1 MRRGTT
7 ASAAAAWL
15 LSSAVLLPASA
26 SPADGTWLLPG
37 KVAIQIME
45 CDAALCGRLV
55 WLHNPS
61 LRTPE
66 LCGRTI
72 VWGLTPAGPLQWSG
86 GWIFDP
92 EDRTTYNLAATLE
105 GTDTLTARIYESIEI
120 LGETKILNRIEPGSL
135 PGWC

>member
-1 MRRGTT
+1 MAMPVR
-7 ASAAAAWL
+7 
-15 LSSAVLLPASA
+15 A

-37 KVAIQIME
+37 KVAIQIMDCE
-45 CDAALCGRLV
+45 AALCGRVV

-61 LRTPE
+61 LRTPG

-72 VWGLTPAGPLQWSG
+72 VWGLTPDGPLQWSG

-92 EDRTTYNLAATLE
+92 ENSTTYNLAATLE
-105 GTDTLTARIYESIEI
+105 GNGTLAARVYESIEM
-120 LGETKILNRIEPGSL
+120 LGETKTLTRIEPRSL